1 MKDVA
6 ASTMADDLKRLGIDP
21 LKPPPLNKLSPD
33 VLRKVMVTFTK
44 SLGVKCEFCHDQNNF
59 KAPTPHKKVAAGM
72 WQHFVLEMRL
82 DGGGPLYC
90 DSCHSGKA
98 EFLDRHDN
106 KALQGWMEA
115 NYVKKLKRADKK
127 EHSCDLCPRRPVR
140 GEIPPSVG
148 DEVEDRQGVGGTVF
162 PTFSRVCIAIKHSFL
177 TRVRVFSRLNTVQ
190 GLTQRQQMVLD
201 FIRSSIADRGYP
213 PTLREI
219 GARMGIRSTN
229 GVNDHLRALERKGYL
244 TREDMKSR
252 ALRPT
257 THHDVAQ
264 HLGNAANGDGAS
276 NDSTHSSQERFG
288 VGGTTFEDVVE
299 IQVLGRVAA
308 GLPLF
313 AEEHVIDTVRVDRGL
328 LKGGREVFG
337 LRVHGDSMID
347 AGILNGDYIFVRK
360 QLTASRGDIV
370 VALIGDE
377 ATVKYYFPEKDYV
390 RFQPANKAM
399 APILVR
405 AVDFK
410 PTMLLGVV
418 VGVFRRL

>member
-1 MKDVA
+1 M
-6 ASTMADDLKRLGIDP
+6 
-21 LKPPPLNKLSPD
+21 
-33 VLRKVMVTFTK
+33 
-44 SLGVKCEFCHDQNNF
+44 
-59 KAPTPHKKVAAGM
+59 
-72 WQHFVLEMRL
+72 
-82 DGGGPLYC
+82 
-90 DSCHSGKA
+90 
-98 EFLDRHDN
+98 
-106 KALQGWMEA
+106 
-115 NYVKKLKRADKK
+115 
-127 EHSCDLCPRRPVR
+127 
-140 GEIPPSVG
+140 
-148 DEVEDRQGVGGTVF
+148 
-162 PTFSRVCIAIKHSFL
+162 
-177 TRVRVFSRLNTVQ
+177 Q
-190 GLTQRQQMVLD
+190 GLTERQQMVLD
-201 FIRSSIADRGYP
+201 FIRQSIADRGYP

-257 THHDVAQ
+257 AQPTLPGQVGHAGPSGHGGHAGGVAQ
-264 HLGNAANGDGAS
+264 
-276 NDSTHSSQERFG
+276 NDSRLPSE
-288 VGGTTFEDVVE
+288 EDDTVE
-299 IQVLGRVAA
+299 VQVLGRVAA

-405 AVDFK
+405 AMDFK